1 MNAVR
6 KKSKELDPYLKG
18 RIGEARIILEELS
31 KPSNLPGTSKIY
43 YTGNFRKDVLDNYTE
58 IQSEKIFESML
69 KYRNI
74 LDLFQSKLPSFT
86 DEDGVEWTG
95 YEYIARVR

>member
-1 MNAVR
+1 
-6 KKSKELDPYLKG
+6 
-18 RIGEARIILEELS
+18 
-31 KPSNLPGTSKIY
+31 
-43 YTGNFRKDVLDNYTE
+43 
-58 IQSEKIFESML
+58 ML